1 MPCKAC
7 LAAKAR
13 RAKTADHRKRV
24 ALERERKET
33 ERLKEA
39 TYAHLRYRESGVSD

>member
-24 ALERERKET
+24 ALERERKQAQ
-33 ERLKEA
+33 RVKEA
-39 TYAHLRYRESGVSD
+39 TYAHQRYRESVVSD